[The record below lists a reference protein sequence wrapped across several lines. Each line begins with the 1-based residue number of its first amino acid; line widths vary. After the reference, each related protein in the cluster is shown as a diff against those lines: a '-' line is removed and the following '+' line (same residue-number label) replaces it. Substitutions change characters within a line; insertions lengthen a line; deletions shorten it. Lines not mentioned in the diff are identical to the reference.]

1 MLSTSSA
8 VNSSSSSSSS
18 SASGEGALKSRH
30 DPGHGAADCANVDS
44 RLGCFFTAAVPHA
57 SDPHKEAVKA
67 RGRVVAAGL
76 GFLASAFPARP
87 RRGGLF
93 AVCPPPA
100 RPAGQRGA
108 SPSRLPQ
115 REQRFGPRRPE
126 RSAPHGD
133 PLRKSHVAKG
143 VSRLRPGPRWSMSP
157 SRSQRPR
164 HAAPVSRR
172 PRPSP
177 PGLPRRGAAADAPL
191 SPPRALWT
199 ERRRRASPPRSR
211 CARGVTWSGWER
223 RGLASR
229 EQRSAGR
236 TIAPAHSN
244 TRATARERPRSRLR
258 HVGAGAGAGRGGA
271 AGGGGGGSMPCHRG
285 GPNRSISGF
294 SRRKDSPDA
303 AAGGA
308 QATLPPDAKN
318 TTCATRTYGRTVSKK
333 SGQKPRG

>member
-1 MLSTSSA
+1 MSSA

-236 TIAPAHSN
+236 TIAPAHS
-244 TRATARERPRSRLR
+244 RRRFARPST
-258 HVGAGAGAGRGGA
+258 GGA
-271 AGGGGGGSMPCHRG
+271 AAKISKFETLVFLDGPPDERDAPWPPVRGPASHPTAARIAPAASAVRRSSSIRPPSASRG
-285 GPNRSISGF
+285 GRCGC
-294 SRRKDSPDA
+294 
-303 AAGGA
+303 G
-308 QATLPPDAKN
+308 
-318 TTCATRTYGRTVSKK
+318 
-333 SGQKPRG
+333 